1 MTVKEFFSFKH
12 NTLLWGN
19 LIGMVVVAGLLVWAV
34 LMGLDS
40 YTHHGE
46 AVKVLP
52 LRELRETEVDMFT
65 TVFIG
70 NSQTKVIDRK
80 MVTPRGYRNV

>member
-46 AVKVLP
+46 AV
-52 LRELRETEVDMFT
+52 
-65 TVFIG
+65 
-70 NSQTKVIDRK
+70 
-80 MVTPRGYRNV
+80 